1 MTVKSTMFNDCF
13 AYMESPVNGKAR
25 CSVKINPVCDG
36 CKFYKAKEKFEADR
50 KSAEEALSRKGL
62 VPTLKIIR
70 GYNKSGKVY
79 EKSVMSVERVTE

>member
-1 MTVKSTMFNDCF
+1 MAVKSTMFNDCF
-13 AYMESPVNGKAR
+13 AYMESPAR
-25 CSVKINPVCDG
+25 CCVKRNSVCDG
-36 CKFYKAKEKFEADR
+36 CKFYKTKGKFEADR

>member
-1 MTVKSTMFNDCF
+1 MAVKCTMFNDCF

-36 CKFYKAKEKFEADR
+36 CKFYKTKGKFEADR

-62 VPTLKIIR
+62 VPTVKTIR
-70 GYNKSGKVY
+70 GYYESGKVY
-79 EKSVMSVERVTE
+79 EKLFMSVERVTE